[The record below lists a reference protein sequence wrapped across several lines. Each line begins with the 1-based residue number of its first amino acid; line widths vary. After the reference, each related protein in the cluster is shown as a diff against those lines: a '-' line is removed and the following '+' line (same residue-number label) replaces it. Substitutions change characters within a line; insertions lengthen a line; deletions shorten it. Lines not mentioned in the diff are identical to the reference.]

1 MKKLSVALM
10 MAMVMFFAIGCTA
23 FQEHVQIQID
33 QESQEVIARIAG
45 RHAGVE
51 LAKEYP
57 NIAEK
62 VVFVCR
68 DIIKE
73 ESLDIIVTL
82 TKSMAELL
90 ADEYI
95 ADPLKAD
102 IKDILSMIKVKT
114 EAEITKE
121 WLAITKAV
129 AEGLISGIETE
140 HTKKELDV
148 E

>member
-1 MKKLSVALM
+1 
-10 MAMVMFFAIGCTA
+10 MFFAIGCTA

-45 RHAGVE
+45 RHAGIE

-57 NIAEK
+57 DIAKK
-62 VVFVCR
+62 VMLVCR
-68 DIIKE
+68 DIIEE

-82 TKSMAELL
+82 TKSMTELL

-95 ADPLKAD
+95 ADPLKTD
-102 IKDILSMIKVKT
+102 IKDILSKIEIKT

-129 AEGLISGIETE
+129 AEGLISGIEIVRQS
-140 HTKKELDV
+140 K
-148 E
+148 